1 MATLL
6 IFERAPGQQEQIE
19 LDVTERQGHERSA
32 NVTERSVEV
41 GASISDHVRANQPTV
56 TLEGWIS
63 NTPITEGGEARGRYQ
78 RLASGGAS
86 TLQFPSQFDR
96 VRDCHETLTS
106 LLEGGVL
113 IDIVTSLQVYQQVL
127 LRRYRVDRDATTGSV
142 LPLVLEIVQ
151 PRLVETRTV
160 TVPEPA
166 ERRGRGR
173 RNRGGQAGQT
183 LDGSSPRRSA
193 AVQLAQSN
201 TAVGRAIRS
210 VTGGLFN

>member
-32 NVTERSVEV
+32 NVTERAVEV
-41 GASISDHVRANQPTV
+41 GASITDHVRANQPTI

-63 NTPITEGGEARGRYQ
+63 NTPVTEGGETRGRYQ
-78 RLASGGAS
+78 RLPNGGAS
-86 TLQFPSQFDR
+86 TLQFPTQFDR
-96 VRDCHETLTS
+96 VRDCHETLTA
-106 LLEGGVL
+106 LVEGGVL
-113 IDIVTSLQVYQQVL
+113 VDLVTSLQVYQQVI
-127 LRRYRVDRDATTGSV
+127 LRRYHVDRDASTGSV

-173 RNRGGQAGQT
+173 NNRGGQAGQNPN
-183 LDGSSPRRSA
+183 GQRRSLA
-193 AVQLAQSN
+193 LQLAQRLG
-201 TAVGRAIRS
+201 VLR
-210 VTGGLFN
+210 